1 MSEPK
6 NISPRN
12 SKSGLNKFNWLVI
25 CGLLWISSACT
36 DYMQTLNQDGKL
48 ITDEDLVQDANEGG
62 ILLPLMMNRIVATTT
77 AVQTQQNLQAESY
90 AGYLETPTPFLNN
103 ENTTTY
109 FMVDGW
115 NNAAWNTST
124 QNIMDQ
130 WLQMWKK
137 GYETKYPD
145 LYAISLIIK
154 VAGAH
159 RLVDTFGP
167 YPYTQYG
174 TAAQVTFDSEEEA
187 YDAFFADLDKAVG
200 YLKAAEKANPNA
212 DKTRFAKWDKSSLSG
227 EYTNWIKLAN
237 TLKLRL
243 AIRISKV
250 KPDLAKTEAE
260 KAVDPASGGLLSD
273 IGFSVTPTTT
283 NPYYTMANAWS
294 DTRLSASIE
303 TFLKGFADP
312 RLPVYALAATDK
324 DAAGQVK
331 GIRAGSERPDKARYQ
346 YYSLPNVSTTTAVK
360 QIDVAESYFLKA
372 EGALRGWNMGGTAKD
387 FYEAG
392 VRASFKANNVS
403 GADEYLEGNT
413 TQIPYTDP
421 KNTANNLPAMTQITA
436 KWYEAEAFET
446 KLEKIITQKWIA
458 LYPEGTEAWSEFRRT
473 GYPKLYPVAISKNPD
488 LPAGTFIR
496 RLTYPSAVT
505 NSSGEAVRAAVAAYL
520 GGKDSAATPIWWD
533 VD

>member
-1 MSEPK
+1 M
-6 NISPRN
+6 
-12 SKSGLNKFNWLVI
+12 KFFIEKHKYSVLALG
-25 CGLLWISSACT
+25 CLLSVSSCT
-36 DYMQTLNQDGKL
+36 DYMQTLNQDEKL
-48 ITDEDLVQDANEGG
+48 ITDEQLVQDANEGG

-115 NNAAWNTST
+115 NNTAWNTST
-124 QNIMDQ
+124 QNVMDQ

-145 LYAISLIIK
+145 LYAIALIIK
-154 VAGAH
+154 VAAAH

-167 YPYTQYG
+167 YPYTKYG

-187 YDAFFADLDKAVG
+187 YTAFFAELDKAVTA
-200 YLKAAEKANPNA
+200 LKAAETANPNA
-212 DKTRFAKWDKSSLSG
+212 DKTRFAKWDKSSLLG

-237 TLKLRL
+237 TLRLRL

-250 KPDLAKTEAE
+250 KPDLAKTEGE
-260 KAVDPASGGLLSD
+260 KAVAAANGGVLTD

-303 TFLKGFADP
+303 TFLTGFNDP
-312 RLPVYALAATDK
+312 RLPLYAVPATDA
-324 DAAGQVK
+324 AAGGKIK
-331 GIRAGSERPDKARYQ
+331 GIRAGSERPEKSRYQ
-346 YYSLPNVSTTTAVK
+346 FYSLPNVSTTSPVK
-360 QIDVAESYFLKA
+360 QVDVAESYFLKA
-372 EGALRGWNMGGTAKD
+372 EGALRGWNMGGTAQK
-387 FYEAG
+387 FYEDG
-392 VRASFKANNVS
+392 IRASFKANGAS
-403 GADEYLEGNT
+403 GVDEYLAGT
-413 TQIPYTDP
+413 GTQIAYVDP
-421 KNTANNLPAMTQITA
+421 KNTANNLPAQTKVTV
-436 KWYEAEAFET
+436 KWNEADNMET

-473 GYPKLYPVAISKNPD
+473 GYPKLYPVAVTKNPD
-488 LPAGTFIR
+488 LPAGTFIK

-505 NSSGEAVRAAVAAYL
+505 NSSGDAVRAAVAAHL

-533 VD
+533 VE

>member
-1 MSEPK
+1 MKFFP
-6 NISPRN
+6 
-12 SKSGLNKFNWLVI
+12 NKYKFSVLAFG
-25 CGLLWISSACT
+25 CLMTLATSCT
-36 DYMQTLNQDGKL
+36 DYMQTLNQDEKL

-77 AVQTQQNLQAESY
+77 AVQTQQNLQAESF

-115 NNAAWNTST
+115 NNTAWNTST
-124 QNIMDQ
+124 QNVMDQ

-145 LYAISLIIK
+145 LYAIAVIIK
-154 VAGAH
+154 VAAAH

-167 YPYTQYG
+167 YPYTKYG
-174 TAAQVTFDSEEEA
+174 TAAQVEFDSEEAA
-187 YDAFFADLDKAVG
+187 YAAFFTDLDKAVIA
-200 YLKAAEKANPNA
+200 LKAAEAANPNA
-212 DKTRFAKWDKSSLSG
+212 DKTRFVKWDKSSLAG

-237 TLKLRL
+237 TIRLRL

-250 KPDLAKTEAE
+250 KPAVAKTEAE
-260 KAVDPASGGLLSD
+260 KAVDPTNGGVLGD

-294 DTRLSASIE
+294 DTRLSASVE

-312 RLPVYALAATDK
+312 RLPIYALAATDPAVR
-324 DAAGQVK
+324 DQIK
-331 GIRAGSERPDKARYQ
+331 GIRAGSERPDKTRYQ
-346 YYSLPNVSTTTAVK
+346 FYSLPNVGTTSPVK
-360 QIDVAESYFLKA
+360 QVDVAESFFLRA
-372 EGALRGWNMGGTAKD
+372 EGALRGWNMGGTAQK
-387 FYEAG
+387 FYEDG
-392 VRASFKANNVS
+392 VRASFKANGVA
-403 GADEYLEGNT
+403 GADEYLAGT
-413 TQIPYTDP
+413 STQIAYVDP
-421 KNTANNLPAMTQITA
+421 KNMANNAPALSKITA
-436 KWYEAEAFET
+436 KWSETDNFET
-446 KLEKIITQKWIA
+446 KLERIITQKWIA

-473 GYPKLYPVAISKNPD
+473 GYPKLYPVAVSKNPD
-488 LPAGTFIR
+488 LPKGTFIK

-505 NSSGEAVRAAVAAYL
+505 NASGDAVKAAIATHL

-533 VD
+533 ID

>member
-1 MSEPK
+1 M
-6 NISPRN
+6 
-12 SKSGLNKFNWLVI
+12 KFFI
-25 CGLLWISSACT
+25 DKHKFSLLAFGCLLSVSSCT
-36 DYMQTLNQDGKL
+36 DYMQTLNQDEKL
-48 ITDEDLVQDANEGG
+48 ITDQDLVQDANEGG

-77 AVQTQQNLQAESY
+77 AVQTQQNLQAESF

-115 NNAAWNTST
+115 NNTAWNTST
-124 QNIMDQ
+124 TNIMDQ

-137 GYETKYPD
+137 GYEAKYPD
-145 LYAISLIIK
+145 LYAIALIVK

-167 YPYTQYG
+167 YPYTKYG
-174 TAAQVTFDSEEEA
+174 TSAQVTFDSEEEA
-187 YDAFFADLDKAVG
+187 YTAFFADLDKAIIA
-200 YLKAAEKANPNA
+200 LKAAETANPNA

-250 KPDLAKTEAE
+250 KPELAKTQAE
-260 KAVDPASGGLLSD
+260 SAVAESAGGLLTD
-273 IGFSVTPTTT
+273 IGFSVTGGNE

-294 DTRLSASIE
+294 DTRLSATIE
-303 TFLKGFADP
+303 TFLTGFNDP
-312 RLPVYALAATDK
+312 RLAAYAVPATDA
-324 DAAGQVK
+324 AAGGKIK
-331 GIRAGSERPDKARYQ
+331 GIRAGSERPDKSRYQ
-346 YYSLPNVSTTTAVK
+346 FFSLPNVTTSAPVK
-360 QIDVAESYFLKA
+360 QLDVAESYFLKA
-372 EGALRGWNMGGTAKD
+372 EGALRGWNMGGTAQK
-387 FYEAG
+387 FYEDG
-392 VRASFKANNVS
+392 IRASFKANGVG
-403 GADEYLEGNT
+403 GAEEYLLST
-413 TQIPYTDP
+413 STQAAYVDP
-421 KNTANNLPAMTQITA
+421 KNANNNIAAQTKITV
-436 KWYEAEAFET
+436 KWDEAANFET
-446 KLEKIITQKWIA
+446 KLERIITQKWIA

-473 GYPKLYPVAISKNPD
+473 GYPKLYPVAVTKNPD
-488 LPAGTFIR
+488 LPAGTFIK

-505 NSSGEAVRAAVAAYL
+505 NSGGDAVKAAVAAHL

>member
-1 MSEPK
+1 MKFISRIYKP
-6 NISPRN
+6 NI
-12 SKSGLNKFNWLVI
+12 LI
-25 CGLLWISSACT
+25 AAGLLSIATSCT
-36 DYMQTLNQDGKL
+36 DYMQTINQDEKL
-48 ITDEDLVQDANEGG
+48 ITDQDLVQDANEGG

-145 LYAISLIIK
+145 LYAIALIIK

-167 YPYTQYG
+167 YPYTKYG
-174 TAAQVTFDSEEEA
+174 TAAQVAFDSEEEA
-187 YDAFFADLDKAVG
+187 YNAFFADLEKAIG
-200 YLKAAEKANPNA
+200 YLQAAEAANPNA
-212 DKTRFAKWDKSSLSG
+212 DKTRFAKWDKSTLAG

-237 TLKLRL
+237 TLRLRL
-243 AIRISKV
+243 AMRISKV
-250 KPDLAKTEAE
+250 KPDLAKSEAE
-260 KAVDPASGGLLSD
+260 KAAAPASGGLLSD
-273 IGFSVTPTTT
+273 IGFSVVPTST

-312 RLPVYALAATDK
+312 RLTTYAEPATDP
-324 DAAGQVK
+324 AVAGQIK
-331 GIRAGSERPDKARYQ
+331 GIRAGSERPDKTRYQ
-346 YYSLPNVSTTTAVK
+346 FYSLPNVSTTSAVK
-360 QIDVAESYFLKA
+360 QVDVAESYFLKA
-372 EGALRGWNMGGTAKD
+372 EGALRGWNMGGTAKE

-392 VRASFKANNVS
+392 IRASFKGNNAS
-403 GADEYLEGNT
+403 GVDEYLAST
-413 TQIPYTDP
+413 STQIAYVDP
-421 KNTANNLPAMTQITA
+421 KNTANNSPARTQITV
-436 KWYEAEAFET
+436 KWNESDNFET
-446 KLEKIITQKWIA
+446 KLERIITQKWIA

-473 GYPKLYPVAISKNPD
+473 GYPKLYPVAVSKNPD
-488 LPAGTFIR
+488 LPAGTFIK

-505 NSSGEAVRAAVAAYL
+505 NSSGDAVRAAVAAYL